1 MSLKPESISLVP
13 ELTARVARA
22 AFPKGSTF
30 IKMRDELGVLFT
42 DELFASLFPHN
53 GQPAL
58 APWRLALVTIMQF
71 SEGLSDRDAADAVRG
86 HIDWKYA
93 LSLELEDSGFD
104 FSVLSEFRA
113 RLIAGNAEY
122 LLFETMLNYFKEKGL
137 VKAGGRV
144 RTDSTH
150 ILAAVRAL
158 NRALCVGETL
168 RAALNSLA
176 VVVPEWLR
184 GFAKAEWYERYG
196 HRIEESHFPKE
207 KAKRQS
213 LVETMGVDGYILLS
227 AIYSQTEWGWLS
239 QLPAVQILRRVWVQ
253 QFELVDDKLHFR
265 TDQNI
270 PPGAKMISSPYDI
283 EVTTTCKS
291 NSWYSGYKVHLTESC
306 DEDSPR
312 LITHVETTRAGNGDV
327 DVTPLVHKALSEK
340 KLLPKE
346 HLADTGYGESKQF
359 VESWRDYGIDMI
371 VPARGGN
378 DWQSKANQGFDSNH
392 FDINWEA
399 QTARCPT
406 AKTSASW
413 TEAVDRY
420 DNQVIKIK
428 FSRKDC
434 KRCEVKAQC
443 TKNDCRTITVRPKE
457 QYLALQQ
464 ARARQAQ
471 AEFKEKYKLR
481 AGIEGTISQGVRG
494 FGMRRTRYR
503 GLKKT
508 HLEHLIIATAINLR
522 RYLAW
527 MEEIPLAKT
536 RTSHFATLAA

>member
-1 MSLKPESISLVP
+1 MSLKPESISPVP

-30 IKMRDELGVLFT
+30 IKMRDELGTLFS
-42 DELFASLFPHN
+42 DEQFVSLFPNN

-58 APWRLALVTIMQF
+58 APWRLALVTLMQF

-93 LSLELEDSGFD
+93 LSLELEDCGFD
-104 FSVLSEFRA
+104 FSVLSEFRS
-113 RLIAGNAEY
+113 RLVAGNAEY

-137 VKAGGRV
+137 VKAGGQV

-150 ILAAVRAL
+150 VLAAVRAL

-168 RAALNSLA
+168 RAALNALA
-176 VVVPEWLR
+176 VVVPQWLR
-184 GFAKAEWYERYG
+184 NFAPPEWYERYG

-207 KAKRQS
+207 KVKRHS
-213 LVETMGVDGYILLS
+213 LVEAMGADGFYLLR
-227 AIYSQTEWGWLS
+227 AIYTQAELSWLK
-239 QLPAVQILRRVWVQ
+239 QVPAIQILRQVWIQ
-253 QFELVDDKLHFR
+253 QFELNDEKLHFR

-270 PPGAKMISSPYDI
+270 PPGAKMLSSPYDV
-283 EVTTTCKS
+283 EVTTTCKA
-291 NSWYSGYKVHLTESC
+291 NYWYSGYKVHLTESC
-306 DEDSPR
+306 DEEGPN
-312 LITHVETTRAGNGDV
+312 LITHVETSRAGNGDV
-327 DVTPLVHKALSEK
+327 DVTPLIHQALKEK
-340 KLLPKE
+340 ELLPKA

-359 VESWRDYGIDMI
+359 VASRRDYGIDLI

-378 DWQSKANQGFDSNH
+378 DWQSKEKQGFDSNH
-392 FDINWEA
+392 FAINWEA
-399 QTARCPT
+399 QTAQCPT
-406 AKTSASW
+406 NHSSASW
-413 TEAVDRY
+413 TKAVDRY
-420 DNQVIKIK
+420 DNEVIKIK
-428 FSRKDC
+428 FARKDC
-434 KRCEVKAQC
+434 KNCEVKEHC

-464 ARARQAQ
+464 ARTRQEGE
-471 AEFKEKYKLR
+471 EFKEKYKLR

-503 GLKKT
+503 GMKKT
-508 HLEHLIIATAINLR
+508 HLEHLIIASAMNLR

-527 MEEIPLAKT
+527 LEETPLSRT
-536 RTSHFATLAA
+536 RTSHFAALAP